1 MKKLQYILLVLVLV
15 LASCNN
21 KDSIWNVMGDMDSRV
36 STLETLCQEMNTNI
50 AALET
55 LIKAQNNGDYITNVT
70 EIRNGNTIVGYTI
83 TFNHH
88 DPITIYNGTNG
99 KDGRDGVD
107 GYKPAVGAKQDTD
120 GIYYWTVDGNWL
132 TDANGNK
139 IRVTGEKGDK
149 GDKGD
154 TGDKGQDGQ
163 DGNDGTNGVNGNTP
177 QLKIENNYWYISYDG
192 PNWTQLGKATGADGK
207 DGTNGTNGSD
217 GAKGDKGDKGDAGDT
232 IFRSVTQD
240 DNYVYFTLS
249 DGTLIKLP
257 KNGSSSS
264 DTGGTHADN
273 DIIEFKDLNAKRAL
287 LSYIPSIDVNGDGEI
302 SFGEA
307 RNVKRLYFKDAS
319 INKVL
324 SFLELKYFVNL
335 TYYGRASSIISDELG
350 NEYQLELFEISLPDG
365 LDTIGSNAFSYSQ
378 LHNLTIP
385 TGCRVIENQAFW
397 ECNDIMVSFQEPS
410 QCEYI
415 GYNANVKIQ
424 SYLLPNTIKHIGSLG
439 VIYGGKT
446 AYIPESFEGDITN
459 INYDTIIWNAINFQ
473 DKYQDYNRGGI
484 GMVYLNSN
492 TTNNTIKS
500 VVFGEKVQNIPDYLC
515 FSLSALTEITIPEN
529 VSIIGESAFQKC
541 SSLKK
546 IYCKNMTPPVIGKNA
561 FPNTI
566 NIIYVPRQS
575 VSEYRTIWNDYSN
588 KILGFDFE

>member
-55 LIKAQNNGDYITNVT
+55 LIKAQNNGDYITNIT
-70 EIRNGNTIVGYTI
+70 EIRNGNAIVGYTI
-83 TFNHH
+83 TFKNS

-107 GYKPAVGAKQDTD
+107 GYKPTVGAKQDTD
-120 GIYYWTVDGNWL
+120 GVYYWTVDGNWL

-139 IRVTGEKGDK
+139 IRVTG
-149 GDKGD
+149 
-154 TGDKGQDGQ
+154 
-163 DGNDGTNGVNGNTP
+163 
-177 QLKIENNYWYISYDG
+177 
-192 PNWTQLGKATGADGK
+192 
-207 DGTNGTNGSD
+207 
-217 GAKGDKGDKGDAGDT
+217 DKGDAGDT
-232 IFRSVTQD
+232 MFRSVTQD

-249 DGTLIKLP
+249 DGTLIKIA
-257 KNGSSSS
+257 KNGNSSGSG
-264 DTGGTHADN
+264 TGGTHADN

-350 NEYQLELFEISLPDG
+350 NEYQLELFEISLPNG

-473 DKYQDYNRGGI
+473 DKYQDYNRGGL

-561 FPNTI
+561 FPNTV